1 MTSPIPAKVNNCRP
15 GEQMTRLKV
24 KRGLA
29 CSQSENS
36 RAWRSLRRPAR
47 LNVQQQACAPGKK
60 HLSWR
65 LLEKEAFA
73 VGKPDLDRMTHG
85 W

>member
-1 MTSPIPAKVNNCRP
+1 MCR
-15 GEQMTRLKV
+15 
-24 KRGLA
+24 
-29 CSQSENS
+29 QSENS

-73 VGKPDLDRMTHG
+73 VGKPDLEERHTVDRKVDLGTKSRG
-85 W
+85 PWIS